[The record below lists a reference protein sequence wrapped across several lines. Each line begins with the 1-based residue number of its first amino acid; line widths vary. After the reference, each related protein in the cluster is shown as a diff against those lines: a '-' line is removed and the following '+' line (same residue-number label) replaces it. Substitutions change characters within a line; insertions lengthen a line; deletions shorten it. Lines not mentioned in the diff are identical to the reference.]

1 MSGSRLPYAEPR
13 PMAAPTIDHSGETLF
28 QVRAYPLA
36 MRLGAG
42 WLLAASGLA
51 LPFLLT
57 RVLLANDP
65 PMTPQMVL
73 RAFLSLSALPAL
85 AALFIQRALRATL
98 EVAGGELVV
107 RVGGHVFEVPLAQ
120 ITAVEPWR
128 IPLPMPGFRLRLAS
142 GKRFGLGIG
151 ADDPTPILRAL
162 ADGGVTLAE
171 DATSHPAVVYAR
183 VKHALGRLGWR
194 RTLLKFPLF
203 GLAVS
208 AIPFNAHQHIA
219 YGGLFGQ
226 YYLEGAWP
234 WARTFLVYWAT
245 ITVYLVLYASVWRW
259 PAEIVAWL
267 AALRGETF
275 ARRTRLVVE
284 WVCRVVYYAG
294 VLLMLAL
301 RFSA

>member
-1 MSGSRLPYAEPR
+1 
-13 PMAAPTIDHSGETLF
+13 MASPTIDRSAETLF

-42 WLLAASGLA
+42 WLLAASGLS
-51 LPFLLT
+51 LPLLLA
-57 RVLLANDP
+57 RILLANDP
-65 PMTPQMVL
+65 PMTPPMVL
-73 RAFLSLSALPAL
+73 RAFIALTVLPAL
-85 AALFIQRALRATL
+85 AALFIQRALRGTL

-107 RVGGHVFEVPLAQ
+107 RVGGQRFEVPLAQ
-120 ITAVEPWR
+120 IAAVAPWR

-142 GKRFGLGIG
+142 GKRFALGLG

-162 ADGGVTLAE
+162 ADGGVTVAE
-171 DATSHPAVVYAR
+171 EAASHPAVVYAR
-183 VKHALGRLGWR
+183 VKHVLGRLGWR

-203 GLAVS
+203 GLVVS

-245 ITVYLVLYASVWRW
+245 ITIYLVLYASVWRW

-267 AALRGETF
+267 AARRGEAL
-275 ARRTRLVVE
+275 ARRTRVVVE

>member
-1 MSGSRLPYAEPR
+1 MAYAKR
-13 PMAAPTIDHSGETLF
+13 GTMDSPTNDGDTLF
-28 QVRAYPLA
+28 HVRAYPLA

-51 LPFLLT
+51 LPFLLL
-57 RVLLANDP
+57 RVLTANDP
-65 PMTPQMVL
+65 PMTPPMVL
-73 RAFLSLSALPAL
+73 RAFMSMSALPAL
-85 AALFIQRALRATL
+85 AALFIQRALRAEL
-98 EVAGGELVV
+98 ELAGDELVL
-107 RVGGHVFEVPLAQ
+107 RVGGQRFAVPIGEIAE
-120 ITAVEPWR
+120 VEPWR

-142 GKRFGLGIG
+142 GKRFPLGIG
-151 ADDPTPILRAL
+151 ADDPTPILHAL
-162 ADGGVTLAE
+162 AARGAAVA
-171 DATSHPAVVYAR
+171 DAAAMHPAVVYAR

-194 RTLLKFPLF
+194 RLLLKFPLF
-203 GLAVS
+203 GLAVA

-234 WARTFLVYWAT
+234 WLRTFLVYWAT

-267 AALRGETF
+267 AAFRGEAF
-275 ARRTRLVVE
+275 ARRARQVVE

>member
-1 MSGSRLPYAEPR
+1 MDSSTNDGA
-13 PMAAPTIDHSGETLF
+13 TFFH
-28 QVRAYPLA
+28 VRAYPLA

-51 LPFLLT
+51 LPFLLV
-57 RVLLANDP
+57 RILIANDP
-65 PMTPQMVL
+65 PMSEQMVL
-73 RAFLSLSALPAL
+73 RAFIATSALPAL
-85 AALFIQRALRATL
+85 AALFIQRALRGEL
-98 EVAGGELVV
+98 EFTGGDLVV
-107 RVGGHVFEVPLAQ
+107 RVGGQIFAVPVPE

-128 IPLPMPGFRLRLAS
+128 VPLPMPGFRLRLAS
-142 GKRFGLGIG
+142 GKRFPLGIG
-151 ADDPTPILRAL
+151 ADDPAPILRAL
-162 ADGGVTLAE
+162 ALCGTAAADS
-171 DATSHPAVVYAR
+171 ATTHPSVVYAS
-183 VKHALGRLGWR
+183 VKHGLGRLGWR
-194 RTLLKFPLF
+194 RLLLKFPLF
-203 GLAVS
+203 GLVVA

-234 WARTFLVYWAT
+234 WVRTFLVYWAT

-267 AALRGETF
+267 AAFRGEAF
-275 ARRTRLVVE
+275 ARRTRQVVE

-294 VLLMLAL
+294 VLLVLAL